1 MIHIVERAE
10 SHRQFLTHDP
20 RAEEEK
26 LTAYKILE
34 LSRPDRLSIG
44 IIECI
49 LDIRNDNIS
58 YKAVL

>member
-44 IIECI
+44 
-49 LDIRNDNIS
+49 N
-58 YKAVL
+58 